1 MAGTLTDPIELRR
14 ARESAEIR
22 RARAG
27 DRDARERLVRD
38 RLPLARAL
46 ARRYARPGRDLDDLE
61 QVASIAL
68 LKAVERFDPERG
80 TLLSTYATTLILGEL
95 KRWLRDTGWGLRV
108 PRGTKDL
115 AVRINR
121 AVPDLTAVLGR
132 SPTIA
137 EIAAAVASDPEAVLE
152 ALDARSATAVRSLAA
167 LDGDSD
173 DGHDG
178 LGADDPGFE
187 RAEQRAVIRTELR
200 RLSDRERTALSLR
213 FSSGLSQAEI
223 AARLGVSQTQVSRL
237 LRNALAR
244 AAHAGA
250 G

>member
-27 DRDARERLVRD
+27 DRDARDRLVREL
-38 RLPLARAL
+38 LPLSRGL

-68 LKAVERFDPERG
+68 LKAIERFDPERG
-80 TLLSTYATTLILGEL
+80 TLLSTYATTLIIGEL
-95 KRWLRDTGWGLRV
+95 KRWLRDTDWGLRV

-121 AVPDLTAVLGR
+121 AVPSLTAALGR

-137 EIAAAVASDPEAVLE
+137 EIAAAVASEREAVLE
-152 ALDARSATAVRSLAA
+152 ALDARSAAAVRSPPSTASPTPAPNRPSPLP
-167 LDGDSD
+167 S
-173 DGHDG
+173 
-178 LGADDPGFE
+178 
-187 RAEQRAVIRTELR
+187 QRR
-200 RLSDRERTALSLR
+200 RRKRKS
-213 FSSGLSQAEI
+213 
-223 AARLGVSQTQVSRL
+223 AARSR
-237 LRNALAR
+237 RCTPMV
-244 AAHAGA
+244 
-250 G
+250 